1 MIYIPEHF
9 AERDVER
16 LHALIRAEGFG
27 TLVTAGEGGIQAS
40 HLPFTL
46 DAARKVLKCHF
57 ARGNPQ
63 WRALQP
69 QAEVVAI
76 FQGPHHYVSPAWYG
90 QHPSV
95 PTWNYAVVHVTGRP
109 RRIDDARQV
118 EAMLRELVQINESQ
132 APQPWRMELPDDYR
146 DRMIAG
152 LVAFEID
159 IQRIEGKFKLSQ
171 NRPAEDRPRVI
182 DALERIGS
190 DNAQGVARLMR
201 ENLGRD

>member
-9 AERDVER
+9 AEHDVER
-16 LHALIRAEGFG
+16 LHALIHAEGFG
-27 TLVTAGEGGIQAS
+27 TLVTAGEEGIQAS

-69 QAEVVAI
+69 EAEVIAI

-109 RRIDDARQV
+109 RRIDDPRQV
-118 EAMLRELVQINESQ
+118 EAMLRELVEVNESQ
-132 APQPWRMELPDDYR
+132 APRPWRMELPDDFR

-171 NRPAEDRPRVI
+171 NRPAGDRPRVI
-182 DALERIGS
+182 DALERAGS
-190 DNAQGVARLMR
+190 ENARGVARLMR
-201 ENLGRD
+201 ENLDRD